1 MNFPVILKTPG
12 HERPSASLYYEVAEN
27 GLFQVRNTAL
37 YRAVT
42 RAPGPLP
49 GLQPEYERLQ
59 LDFPPLPTRL
69 LQDVIAFFAEVY
81 RRYAGEA
88 VVILFY
94 RVETREHRVGVPPQ
108 TLPGRR
114 QFDGNW
120 RAHHALYYGHA
131 TRPNGFLR
139 LGTIHS
145 HADLPAYSSAV
156 DCADEQ
162 FEDGLHVVF
171 GDFHRRNLSRCA
183 SFVVNGVRFPLR
195 PVDVLEPVSVPARP
209 ARPEWMKRIQLERV
223 GSKTGSDGSCS
234 NGGTREET
242 QKHE

>member
-1 MNFPVILKTPG
+1 MNFPIVIKTPG
-12 HERPSASLYYEVAEN
+12 HQRPNANLYYEVAEN

-42 RAPGPLP
+42 RVEGPLP
-49 GLQPEYERLQ
+49 GLLPDYERLQ

-69 LQDVIAFFAEVY
+69 LQEVVAFFAEAY
-81 RRYAGEA
+81 QRYEGEA

-94 RVETREHRVGVPPQ
+94 RTDTREHRVGVPPQ
-108 TLPGRR
+108 TLSGRR
-114 QFDGNW
+114 SFDGKW
-120 RAHHALYYGHA
+120 RAHHALHYGNV
-131 TRPNGFLR
+131 TRPTSFLR

-171 GDFHRRNLSRCA
+171 GDFHRRELSRCA

-195 PVDVLEPVSVPARP
+195 ADDVLEPVSFPKRP
-209 ARPEWMKRIQLERV
+209 ARPEWMKRIRLESTTRY
-223 GSKTGSDGSCS
+223 GSWS
-234 NGGTREET
+234 NGGAREET
-242 QKHE
+242 QKQE